1 MSIKETLSA
10 AAGKCE
16 CGKTHELPHITVES
30 GKGAFDTL
38 MSHIDSFGAIHPY
51 ILSDI
56 NTEAVAGKKVKEML
70 EKSGKAYTSCLFE
83 CDKPVPDEKSVGY
96 AIMNYTPECDI
107 IISVGSGVMNDIG
120 KIAANVTGK
129 PYILVATA
137 PSMDGF
143 ASITSSV
150 ELNGLKTSLPSTAPN
165 VVIGDTD
172 ILKTAPDIMLKAGLG
187 DMLAKYISNLEWNIS
202 RFVTGEYYCEK
213 VASLVKTALKI
224 CTDNAEALLNRD
236 DVAIK
241 AVFEG
246 LVVSGI
252 SMNIAGCSRPASGLE
267 HYFSHIWDMRALCFG
282 TAESLHGINCA
293 IGTRE
298 AYNRYLKLLTFT
310 PDREKAQAY
319 ARNFNL
325 DSWNEKLRGFIG
337 PGAEPMIEAEK
348 KDGKYNSVNHAKR
361 LENIIT
367 NWDEII
373 SIIKKELPDEESFN
387 SIYSLAGIP
396 ERPEE
401 IGIDKSDIPM
411 TFLCTKDVRNKY
423 ILSSL
428 TWDLGIIEDFEQ

>member
-1 MSIKETLSA
+1 MSVKEILSA
-10 AAGKCE
+10 VTGECE
-16 CGKTHELPHITVES
+16 CGKIHELPDITVES

-38 MSHIDSFGAIHPY
+38 TGHIDSFGAVHPY
-51 ILSDI
+51 VISDI
-56 NTEAVAGKKVKEML
+56 NTEAVAGKRVKEML
-70 EKSGKAYTSCLFE
+70 EKSGKAYTCCLFE
-83 CDKPVPDEKSVGY
+83 CDKPVPDEKTVGY
-96 AIMNYTPECDI
+96 AIMNYTSECDM
-107 IISVGSGVMNDIG
+107 IISVGSGVMNDVG
-120 KIAANVTGK
+120 KIVANVTGK

-143 ASITSSV
+143 ASLTSSV
-150 ELNGLKTSLPSTAPN
+150 ERSGLKISLASTAPD

-202 RFVTGEYYCEK
+202 RFITGEYYCEK

-224 CTDNAEALLNRD
+224 CTDNAEALLNRED
-236 DVAIK
+236 EAIK

-252 SMNIAGCSRPASGLE
+252 AMNIAGCSRPASGLE

-282 TAESLHGINCA
+282 KAESLHGINCA

-298 AYNRYLKLLTFT
+298 AYSRYRKLLTVT
-310 PDREKAQAY
+310 PDREKAEAY
-319 ARNFNL
+319 AENFDL
-325 DSWNEKLRGFIG
+325 DSWNEKLRRFIG
-337 PGAEPMIEAEK
+337 PGAEPMTEAEK
-348 KDGKYNSVNHAKR
+348 KDGKYDLANHAKR
-361 LENIIT
+361 LENIIG
-367 NWDEII
+367 NWDKII
-373 SIIKKELPDEESFN
+373 SAVKEELPDEESFN
-387 SIYSLAGIP
+387 NIYSLAGIP
-396 ERPEE
+396 KKPEE

-411 TFLCTKDVRNKY
+411 TFLCTKDIRNKY

>member
-1 MSIKETLSA
+1 MSVKEILSA
-10 AAGKCE
+10 VSGECE
-16 CGKTHELPHITVES
+16 CGKNHGLPDIVIES

-51 ILSDI
+51 VISDI
-56 NTEAVAGKKVKEML
+56 NTEAVAGKRVKETI
-70 EKSGKAYTSCLFE
+70 EKSGKTYTSCLFE
-83 CDKPVPDEKSVGY
+83 YDKPVPDEKSVGY
-96 AIMNYTPECDI
+96 AIMNYIPECDM

-120 KIAANVTGK
+120 KIVANVTGK

-143 ASITSSV
+143 ASLTSSV
-150 ELNGLKTSLPSTAPN
+150 ERSGLKISLASTAPD

-202 RFVTGEYYCEK
+202 RFITGEYYCEK

-224 CTDNAEALLNRD
+224 CTDNAEALLNRED
-236 DVAIK
+236 EAIK

-252 SMNIAGCSRPASGLE
+252 AMNIAGCSRPASGLE

-282 TAESLHGINCA
+282 KAESLHGINCA

-298 AYNRYLKLLTFT
+298 AYDRYMKLLTVT
-310 PDREKAQAY
+310 PDREKAEAY
-319 ARNFNL
+319 ARNFDL

-348 KDGKYNSVNHAKR
+348 KDGKYNLANHAKR
-361 LENIIT
+361 LDNIIA
-367 NWDEII
+367 NWDKII
-373 SIIKKELPDEESFN
+373 SVIKEELPDEESFKT
-387 SIYSLAGIP
+387 IYSIAGLP
-396 ERPEE
+396 EKPEE
-401 IGIDKSDIPM
+401 IGIDKKDVPM

-428 TWDLGIIEDFEQ
+428 TWDMGIIEDFEQ